1 MRRSPNNR
9 RVSGLSTCSPPSNL
23 IISRRRE
30 VRFVTTPN
38 AVFFALVIP
47 DEEAEHSDWEAEPER
62 RPPLTPEDEL
72 EQDSEFGRPRPRAQF
87 HPG

>member
-9 RVSGLSTCSPPSNL
+9 QVSGLSTCSAPSNL

-38 AVFFALVIP
+38 AVLFSFFFAVVVP

-72 EQDSEFGRPRPRAQF
+72 EQDSEFG
-87 HPG
+87 

>member
-1 MRRSPNNR
+1 MRHSPNNR
-9 RVSGLSTCSPPSNL
+9 RVSGLSTCSAPSNL

-30 VRFVTTPN
+30 VRFVATPN
-38 AVFFALVIP
+38 AFFFFFFALVVP

-72 EQDSEFGRPRPRAQF
+72 EQDSEFG
-87 HPG
+87 

>member
-9 RVSGLSTCSPPSNL
+9 RVSGLSTCSAPSNL

-30 VRFVTTPN
+30 VRFGANTQCCSFFS
-38 AVFFALVIP
+38 FFALVVP

-72 EQDSEFGRPRPRAQF
+72 EQDSEFG
-87 HPG
+87 